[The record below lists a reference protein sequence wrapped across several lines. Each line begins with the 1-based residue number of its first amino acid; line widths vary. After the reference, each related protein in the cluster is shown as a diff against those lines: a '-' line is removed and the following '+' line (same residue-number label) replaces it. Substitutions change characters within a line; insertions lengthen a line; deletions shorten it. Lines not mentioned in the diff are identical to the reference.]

1 MGSVSPLIAVYEKI
15 KKQNPQT
22 EFLFIG
28 TKNGPEKGAVED
40 YKINFKSICAGKF
53 RRYFTWQNFID
64 PFCAFWGFLQSIFIL
79 LKFKPNVV
87 MVAGSFAGVP
97 VAWASWLLRIP
108 ILIHQ
113 QDIVAGLANKL
124 MANVAKKI
132 TVSFEVSLKDFFP
145 SKTVL
150 TGNPVR
156 EEIYSCDAEKS
167 KEFFKLKKDL
177 PLLLILGGGT
187 GAQFINELVEKSLAE
202 LLQFC
207 QIIHLTGSGKSLD
220 LEAENYHQFEF
231 LTNEMPE
238 ALCAADLVVSR
249 AGISTLSELIILG
262 KPVILIP
269 IPQSHQEINAQYFQ
283 KNNAVLALRQENLN
297 QAIFTDAIKELF
309 FDKPSMVNLSRNIL
323 KMMDRSGAERVARE
337 LLDIAK

>member
-1 MGSVSPLIAVYEKI
+1 
-15 KKQNPQT
+15 
-22 EFLFIG
+22 
-28 TKNGPEKGAVED
+28 VED

-64 PFCAFWGFLQSIFIL
+64 PFIVSWGFLQSIFVL
-79 LKFKPNVV
+79 MRAKPNCV

-132 TVSFEVSLKDFFP
+132 TVSFEVSLKDFF
-145 SKTVL
+145 SDKTVL

-156 EEIYSCDAEKS
+156 EEIYFCDPEKS
-167 KEFFKLKKDL
+167 KDFFKLKKDL

-207 QIIHLTGSGKSLD
+207 QIIHITGSGKSLD
-220 LEAENYHQFEF
+220 VEAENYHQFEF

-297 QAIFTDAIKELF
+297 QAIFTDTIKELF
-309 FDKPSMVNLSRNIL
+309 FDKASMANLSRNIL
-323 KMMDRSGAERVARE
+323 KMMDRRGAERVARE
-337 LLDIAK
+337 LLEIAR

>member
-1 MGSVSPLIAVYEKI
+1 
-15 KKQNPQT
+15 
-22 EFLFIG
+22 
-28 TKNGPEKGAVED
+28 
-40 YKINFKSICAGKF
+40 
-53 RRYFTWQNFID
+53 
-64 PFCAFWGFLQSIFIL
+64 
-79 LKFKPNVV
+79 

-124 MANVAKKI
+124 MANIAKKI

-207 QIIHLTGSGKSLD
+207 QIIHLTGAGKSLEV
-220 LEAENYHQFEF
+220 EAENYHQFEF

-309 FDKPSMVNLSRNIL
+309 FDKASMANLSRNIL
-323 KMMDRSGAERVARE
+323 KMMDRRGAERVAKE